1 MKLYDGDTDQLFAK
15 YQTHKKITISLE
27 QEETCSLNQEHTLLE
42 TAPYKVSLL
51 VKKEQSQELLK
62 DVLSRY
68 ELKDISIEEEDIGN
82 VVERIYNDRSGI
94 STPAVTA
101 LQGGVDE

>member
-1 MKLYDGDTDQLFAK
+1 MKLYDGDTDQLFDQ

-27 QEETCSLNQEHTLLE
+27 QEENCQLNQEHTLLE
-42 TAPYKVSLL
+42 TAPYKVTLL

-68 ELKDISIEEEDIGN
+68 DLNDISIEEEDIGN
-82 VVERIYNDRSGI
+82 VVERIYNDNSG
-94 STPAVTA
+94 ALTA
-101 LQGGVDE
+101 ESKMQQGGNNE